1 MYTFTP
7 ITISIILV
15 TVLISIA
22 GFRSGRL
29 VDELIFW
36 PPAITKRYQ
45 YYRFVTCGL
54 IHADYMHLIFNMLT
68 LYFFGTIME
77 LHYQGILGLQKW
89 YYLALYIGALIVS
102 NIPTFLKHK
111 NDYNYRSLGASGA
124 VSAVLFAFILLSPWE
139 RIYVI
144 VFPIPAIIYGVLFL
158 GYSAY
163 MSKKGGG
170 NVNHDAHFY
179 GALFGILFTIA
190 VRPEVI
196 NLFIN
201 ELKHPHILSLIHF

>member
-1 MYTFTP
+1 MSNFTLYIII
-7 ITISIILV
+7 ITG
-15 TVLISIA
+15 LISLV
-22 GFRSGRL
+22 GFRNEKL
-29 VDELIFW
+29 INELIFW
-36 PPAITKRYQ
+36 PPAITEKFQ
-45 YYRFVTCGL
+45 YYRFITCGL

-77 LHYQGILGLQKW
+77 YHYQGVLGLQRW

-102 NIPTFLKHK
+102 NIPTYLKHR

-144 VFPIPAIIYGVLFL
+144 VFPIPAIIYGGLFL
-158 GYSAY
+158 FYSAY
-163 MSKKGGG
+163 MSRKGGD

-190 VRPEVI
+190 IRPGVLDI
-196 NLFIN
+196 FLN
-201 ELKHPHILSLIHF
+201 ELKHPRF

>member
-1 MYTFTP
+1 MSNFTLYIII
-7 ITISIILV
+7 ITG
-15 TVLISIA
+15 LISFV
-22 GFRSGRL
+22 GFRNEKL
-29 VDELIFW
+29 INELIFW
-36 PPAITKRYQ
+36 PPAITQKFQ
-45 YYRFVTCGL
+45 YYRFITCGL

-77 LHYQGILGLQKW
+77 YHYQGVLGLQKW

-102 NIPTFLKHK
+102 NIPTYLKHR

-144 VFPIPAIIYGVLFL
+144 VFPIPAIIYGGLFL
-158 GYSAY
+158 FYSAY
-163 MSKKGGG
+163 MSKKGGD

-190 VRPEVI
+190 VRPGVLDI
-196 NLFIN
+196 FLN
-201 ELKHPHILSLIHF
+201 ELKHPHF